1 VEFGGVPPVSG
12 KRRPGSFDK
21 TTASLAGGASG
32 VSAMLTIVVLGGFG
46 LVLVVAAFIV
56 TEVLAGLRRD
66 VVPTGTEEKTAG
78 RVIRVRG
85 PVRGQLANGAPAVY
99 TEVIVE
105 YYTRRGE
112 GPYEVARKFPVGSR
126 ITYAKGDRVIV
137 AYDVRNPRRARLAG
151 RVSHWPALGMPSAA

>member
-1 VEFGGVPPVSG
+1 
-12 KRRPGSFDK
+12 
-21 TTASLAGGASG
+21 
-32 VSAMLTIVVLGGFG
+32 MTIVVLGGFG

-56 TEVLAGLRRD
+56 TEVLAGLRPSQI
-66 VVPTGTEEKTAG
+66 PTGTEEKTAG

-85 PVRGQLANGAPAVY
+85 PVRGQLQSGAPAVY

-112 GPYEVARKFPVGSR
+112 GPYEVGRKFPVGSR

-137 AYDVRNPRRARLAG
+137 AYDVRTPRRARLAG
-151 RVSHWPALGMPSAA
+151 RVSHWPTLGPYAAAVPQP

>member
-1 VEFGGVPPVSG
+1 
-12 KRRPGSFDK
+12 
-21 TTASLAGGASG
+21 
-32 VSAMLTIVVLGGFG
+32 MLTIVVLGGFG

-56 TEVLAGLRRD
+56 TDVLAGIRRNE
-66 VVPTGTEEKTAG
+66 PSSTEEKTAG

-85 PVRGQLANGAPAVY
+85 PVRGQLESGAPAVY

-126 ITYAKGDRVIV
+126 ITYAKDDRVIV
-137 AYDVRNPRRARLAG
+137 SYDVRTPRRARLAG
-151 RVSHWPALGMPSAA
+151 RVSHWPALGLPTAAKAA

>member
-1 VEFGGVPPVSG
+1 
-12 KRRPGSFDK
+12 
-21 TTASLAGGASG
+21 
-32 VSAMLTIVVLGGFG
+32 MTIVVLGGFG

-56 TEVLAGLRRD
+56 TDVLAGIRRNE
-66 VVPTGTEEKTAG
+66 PSSTEEKTAG

-85 PVRGQLANGAPAVY
+85 PVRGQLESGAPAVY

-112 GPYEVARKFPVGSR
+112 GPYEVARKFPVGCR

-137 AYDVRNPRRARLAG
+137 AYDVRTPRRARLAG
-151 RVSHWPALGMPSAA
+151 RVSHWPSLGLPSAARAA

>member
-1 VEFGGVPPVSG
+1 
-12 KRRPGSFDK
+12 
-21 TTASLAGGASG
+21 
-32 VSAMLTIVVLGGFG
+32 MTIVVLGGFG

-56 TEVLAGLRRD
+56 TDVLAGIRRNE
-66 VVPTGTEEKTAG
+66 PSGTEEKTAG

-85 PVRGQLANGAPAVY
+85 PVRGQLQSGAPAVY

-112 GPYEVARKFPVGSR
+112 GPFEVGRKFPVGSR

-137 AYDVRNPRRARLAG
+137 AYDVRTPRRARLAG
-151 RVSHWPALGMPSAA
+151 RVSHWPTLGPYAAAVPQP

>member
-1 VEFGGVPPVSG
+1 
-12 KRRPGSFDK
+12 
-21 TTASLAGGASG
+21 
-32 VSAMLTIVVLGGFG
+32 MTIVVLGGFG

-56 TEVLAGLRRD
+56 TEVLAGLRPSQI
-66 VVPTGTEEKTAG
+66 PTGTEEKTAG

-85 PVRGQLANGAPAVY
+85 PVRGQLDGGIPAEY
-99 TEVIVE
+99 TEVTVE

-137 AYDVRNPRRARLAG
+137 AYDVRTPRRARLAG
-151 RVSHWPALGMPSAA
+151 RVSPWPALGLPSAA

>member
-1 VEFGGVPPVSG
+1 
-12 KRRPGSFDK
+12 
-21 TTASLAGGASG
+21 
-32 VSAMLTIVVLGGFG
+32 MTIVVLGGFG

-56 TEVLAGLRRD
+56 TEVLAGLRPSQI
-66 VVPTGTEEKTAG
+66 PTGTEEKTAG

-85 PVRGQLANGAPAVY
+85 PVRGQLESGAPAVY

-112 GPYEVARKFPVGSR
+112 GPFEVGRKFPVGSR

-151 RVSHWPALGMPSAA
+151 RVSHWPALGLPSAA

>member
-1 VEFGGVPPVSG
+1 
-12 KRRPGSFDK
+12 
-21 TTASLAGGASG
+21 
-32 VSAMLTIVVLGGFG
+32 MTIVVLGGFG

-56 TEVLAGLRRD
+56 TEVLAGLR
-66 VVPTGTEEKTAG
+66 PSQIPPGTEEQTAG

-85 PVRGQLANGAPAVY
+85 PVRGQLQSGAPAIY

-137 AYDVRNPRRARLAG
+137 AYDVRTPRRARLAG
-151 RVSHWPALGMPSAA
+151 RVSHWPTLGPYSATAA

>member
-1 VEFGGVPPVSG
+1 
-12 KRRPGSFDK
+12 
-21 TTASLAGGASG
+21 
-32 VSAMLTIVVLGGFG
+32 M
-46 LVLVVAAFIV
+46 LVVAAFVV

-66 VVPTGTEEKTAG
+66 ELPTGTEEKTAG

-85 PVRGQLANGAPAVY
+85 PVRGQLESGAPAVY

-126 ITYAKGDRVIV
+126 LTYAKGDRVIV
-137 AYDVRNPRRARLAG
+137 AYDVRTPRRARLAG
-151 RVSHWPALGMPSAA
+151 RVSHWPTLGPQSAARAA

>member
-1 VEFGGVPPVSG
+1 
-12 KRRPGSFDK
+12 
-21 TTASLAGGASG
+21 
-32 VSAMLTIVVLGGFG
+32 MTIVVLGGFG

-56 TEVLAGLRRD
+56 TDVLAGIRRNE
-66 VVPTGTEEKTAG
+66 PSSTEEKTAG

-85 PVRGQLANGAPAVY
+85 PVRGQLESGAPAVY

-137 AYDVRNPRRARLAG
+137 AYDVRTPRRARLAG
-151 RVSHWPALGMPSAA
+151 RVDHWPSLGLPSAARAA

>member
-1 VEFGGVPPVSG
+1 MV
-12 KRRPGSFDK
+12 
-21 TTASLAGGASG
+21 TT
-32 VSAMLTIVVLGGFG
+32 VVLGGLG

-56 TEVLAGLRRD
+56 SDVLAGIRRN
-66 VVPTGTEEKTAG
+66 VLPTGTEEKTAG

-85 PVRGQLANGAPAVY
+85 PVRGQLQSGAPAVY

-126 ITYAKGDRVIV
+126 IPYAKGDRVIV
-137 AYDVRNPRRARLAG
+137 AYDVRTPRRARLAG
-151 RVSHWPALGMPSAA
+151 RVSHWPTLGPYSATAA

>member
-1 VEFGGVPPVSG
+1 
-12 KRRPGSFDK
+12 
-21 TTASLAGGASG
+21 
-32 VSAMLTIVVLGGFG
+32 MTIVVLGGFG

-56 TEVLAGLRRD
+56 TEVLAGIRRNE
-66 VVPTGTEEKTAG
+66 PSSAEEKTAG

-85 PVRGQLANGAPAVY
+85 PVRGQLESGAPAVY

-112 GPYEVARKFPVGSR
+112 GPYEVGRKFPVGSR

-137 AYDVRNPRRARLAG
+137 SYDVRTPRRARLAG
-151 RVSHWPALGMPSAA
+151 RVSHWPALGLPSAARAA

>member
-1 VEFGGVPPVSG
+1 
-12 KRRPGSFDK
+12 
-21 TTASLAGGASG
+21 
-32 VSAMLTIVVLGGFG
+32 MLTIVVLGGFG

-56 TEVLAGLRRD
+56 TEVLAGLRPSQI
-66 VVPTGTEEKTAG
+66 PTGTEEKTAG

-85 PVRGQLANGAPAVY
+85 PVRGQLQSGAPAIY

-105 YYTRRGE
+105 YYSRQGE

-137 AYDVRNPRRARLAG
+137 AYDVRTPRRARLAG
-151 RVSHWPALGMPSAA
+151 RVSHWPALGLPSAA

>member
-1 VEFGGVPPVSG
+1 
-12 KRRPGSFDK
+12 
-21 TTASLAGGASG
+21 
-32 VSAMLTIVVLGGFG
+32 MLTIVVLGGFG

-56 TEVLAGLRRD
+56 TDVLAGIRRNE
-66 VVPTGTEEKTAG
+66 PSGTEEKTAG

-85 PVRGQLANGAPAVY
+85 PVRGQLESGAPAVY

-137 AYDVRNPRRARLAG
+137 AYDVRTPRRARLAG
-151 RVSHWPALGMPSAA
+151 RVSHWPALGLPSAARAA

>member
-1 VEFGGVPPVSG
+1 
-12 KRRPGSFDK
+12 
-21 TTASLAGGASG
+21 
-32 VSAMLTIVVLGGFG
+32 MTIVVLGGFG

-56 TEVLAGLRRD
+56 TEVLAGLRPSQI
-66 VVPTGTEEKTAG
+66 PTGTEEKTAG

-85 PVRGQLANGAPAVY
+85 PVRGQLDSGAPAEY
-99 TEVIVE
+99 TEVTVE

-151 RVSHWPALGMPSAA
+151 RVSHWPALGLPSAA

>member
-1 VEFGGVPPVSG
+1 
-12 KRRPGSFDK
+12 
-21 TTASLAGGASG
+21 
-32 VSAMLTIVVLGGFG
+32 MTIVVLGGFG

-56 TEVLAGLRRD
+56 TEVLAGLRPSQI
-66 VVPTGTEEKTAG
+66 PTGTEEKTAG

-85 PVRGQLANGAPAVY
+85 PVRGQLQSGAPAIY

-126 ITYAKGDRVIV
+126 ITYANGDRVIV
-137 AYDVRNPRRARLAG
+137 AYDVRTPRRARLAG
-151 RVSHWPALGMPSAA
+151 RVSHWPALGLPSAA

>member
-1 VEFGGVPPVSG
+1 
-12 KRRPGSFDK
+12 
-21 TTASLAGGASG
+21 
-32 VSAMLTIVVLGGFG
+32 MTIVVLGFG
-46 LVLVVAAFIV
+46 LVLVVATFIV
-56 TEVLAGLRRD
+56 TEVLAGLRPSQI
-66 VVPTGTEEKTAG
+66 PTGTEEKTAG

-85 PVRGQLANGAPAVY
+85 PVRGQLQSGAPAIY

-137 AYDVRNPRRARLAG
+137 AYDVRTPRRARLAG
-151 RVSHWPALGMPSAA
+151 RVSHWPALGLPSAA

>member
-1 VEFGGVPPVSG
+1 
-12 KRRPGSFDK
+12 
-21 TTASLAGGASG
+21 
-32 VSAMLTIVVLGGFG
+32 MTIVVLGGFG

-56 TEVLAGLRRD
+56 TEVLAGIRRNE
-66 VVPTGTEEKTAG
+66 PTSAEEKTAG

-85 PVRGQLANGAPAVY
+85 PVRGQLESGAPAIY

-105 YYTRRGE
+105 YYSRRGE

-137 AYDVRNPRRARLAG
+137 AYDVRTPRRARLAG
-151 RVSHWPALGMPSAA
+151 RVSHWPALGLPSAA

>member
-1 VEFGGVPPVSG
+1 
-12 KRRPGSFDK
+12 
-21 TTASLAGGASG
+21 
-32 VSAMLTIVVLGGFG
+32 MTIVVLGGFG
-46 LVLVVAAFIV
+46 LVLVVAAVIV
-56 TEVLAGLRRD
+56 TEVLAGLRPSQI
-66 VVPTGTEEKTAG
+66 PTGTEEKTAG

-85 PVRGQLANGAPAVY
+85 PVRGQLQSGAPAVY

-137 AYDVRNPRRARLAG
+137 AYDVRTPRRARLAG
-151 RVSHWPALGMPSAA
+151 RVSHWPALGLPSAA

>member
-1 VEFGGVPPVSG
+1 
-12 KRRPGSFDK
+12 
-21 TTASLAGGASG
+21 
-32 VSAMLTIVVLGGFG
+32 MTIVVLGGFG

-56 TEVLAGLRRD
+56 TEVLAGLRPSQI
-66 VVPTGTEEKTAG
+66 PTGTEEKTAG

-85 PVRGQLANGAPAVY
+85 PVRGQLQSGAPAIY

-126 ITYAKGDRVIV
+126 ITYAKSDRVIV
-137 AYDVRNPRRARLAG
+137 AYDVRTPRRARLAG
-151 RVSHWPALGMPSAA
+151 RVSHWPALGLPSAA

>member
-1 VEFGGVPPVSG
+1 
-12 KRRPGSFDK
+12 
-21 TTASLAGGASG
+21 
-32 VSAMLTIVVLGGFG
+32 MLTIVVLGGFG

-56 TEVLAGLRRD
+56 TDVLAGIRRNE
-66 VVPTGTEEKTAG
+66 PSSTEEKTAG

-85 PVRGQLANGAPAVY
+85 PVRGQLESGAPAVY

-112 GPYEVARKFPVGSR
+112 GPYEVGRKFPVGSR

-137 AYDVRNPRRARLAG
+137 AYDVRTPRRARLAG
-151 RVSHWPALGMPSAA
+151 RVSHWPTLGPYAAAVPQP

>member
-1 VEFGGVPPVSG
+1 
-12 KRRPGSFDK
+12 
-21 TTASLAGGASG
+21 
-32 VSAMLTIVVLGGFG
+32 MTIVVLGGFG

-56 TEVLAGLRRD
+56 TDVLAGIRRNE
-66 VVPTGTEEKTAG
+66 PSSTEEMTAG

-85 PVRGQLANGAPAVY
+85 PVRGQLQSGAPAVY

-112 GPYEVARKFPVGSR
+112 GPFEVGRKFPVGSR

-151 RVSHWPALGMPSAA
+151 RVSHWPALGLPSAA